1 LVDNPAKK
9 VFSSDLNK
17 TGLFHLFVI
26 YLVWSTTYLAIRIAV
41 REGGGFPPFTF
52 GALRVL
58 TAGTILIFWSW
69 LKGKQLS
76 LSRNDF
82 ITLFIS
88 GLLLWVGGNGMVLW
102 AEQRA
107 HSGYAALI
115 IGSMPIWVAIME
127 SFIKKKLPKTT
138 LILFILLGFVGIII
152 LSLPSLLSGNKLDY
166 YSIIALLI
174 GSISWGLGSV
184 FQKYRQVKTEPII
197 SSAYQHLFGGIGFTF
212 LVLIMKEPF
221 PSPTTEAWIAW
232 FYLVTIGS
240 IFAFTSFI
248 LALKLLP
255 ISLVMT
261 YAYVNPVLALTLGWL
276 ILKEP
281 ITPFTLIGAFLIVL
295 SVMGIYRYQYKTR

>member
-1 LVDNPAKK
+1 MLDNPPNKL
-9 VFSSDLNK
+9 FSSNLNK

-52 GALRVL
+52 GAMRVL
-58 TAGTILIFWSW
+58 AAGTILFFWSW
-69 LKGKQLS
+69 IKGKKLS
-76 LSRNDF
+76 ISIHDF
-82 ITLFIS
+82 ITLLIS

-115 IGSMPIWVAIME
+115 IGSTPIWVAIME
-127 SFIKKKLPKTT
+127 SFINKKLPKVI
-138 LILFILLGFVGIII
+138 LILLIILGFGGIII
-152 LSLPSLLSGNKLDY
+152 LSFPSFVSGDKLDY

-184 FQKYRQVKTEPII
+184 FQKYRQVKTDPII
-197 SSAYQHLFGGIGFTF
+197 SSAYQHLFGGIGFSF
-212 LVLIMKEPF
+212 LIFILREPI
-221 PSPTTEAWIAW
+221 PTPTTEAWIAW

-240 IFAFTSFI
+240 ILAFTSFI

-281 ITPFTLIGAFLIVL
+281 ITLFTLIGAFLIIL
-295 SVMGIYRYQYKTR
+295 SVIGIYRYQYKTS